1 MLEAVY
7 LDPVT
12 NKSLVGIVTKPND
25 LLFGSLL
32 AGAKGRAR
40 VYKPNQEAETAE
52 RKEEVQ

>member
-32 AGAKGRAR
+32 DGAKGRVR
-40 VYKPNQEAETAE
+40 VYKPNQEAETAVK
-52 RKEEVQ
+52 KEEVQ